1 MFDAQRL
8 LGQMLGSG
16 MDGLLGGGGS
26 GKKRRRGDSL
36 LGGMSTGTKAQL
48 GMGIVGIAMAAFEH
62 YQQQSKAPT
71 PASPSTSHL
80 PPPPPMAAPVIP
92 VPPTAAPP
100 HLPTMDLR
108 NLPAEQVAAL
118 LMVRSMIAAAAA
130 DGLIDGDERERI
142 LSHAQQAGFDADDQ
156 TLLGAELAR
165 PLSIPELA
173 QQTKLDQ
180 AVEVYAAA
188 LLSMDVDTDKERAWL
203 TRLGDALQLSTE
215 QRQQIEQH
223 MLGQH
228 AQS

>member
-1 MFDAQRL
+1 
-8 LGQMLGSG
+8 
-16 MDGLLGGGGS
+16 
-26 GKKRRRGDSL
+26 
-36 LGGMSTGTKAQL
+36 
-48 GMGIVGIAMAAFEH
+48 
-62 YQQQSKAPT
+62 
-71 PASPSTSHL
+71 
-80 PPPPPMAAPVIP
+80 
-92 VPPTAAPP
+92 
-100 HLPTMDLR
+100 MDLR

-173 QQTKLDQ
+173 QQTKPDQ